1 VGGWRVRRC
10 RSCSARELLAE
21 LGDQAAATLIA
32 EGIARDEHAVE
43 YFADLRYHRQGFE
56 LPVSVDMAAFDGT
69 GGGIASLSKAFDVEH
84 ERLFSFLLDNEQEL
98 VTVRATVSGPRPA
111 VATTALAKAGPDAS
125 PARTGSTRVWVNGAH
140 ADADLFDRSLL
151 QAGNVVTGPAIVV
164 EMDSTTLVLPGH
176 AATVHASGS
185 LLIRPLEG

>member
-1 VGGWRVRRC
+1 
-10 RSCSARELLAE
+10 
-21 LGDQAAATLIA
+21 
-32 EGIARDEHAVE
+32 
-43 YFADLRYHRQGFE
+43 
-56 LPVSVDMAAFDGT
+56 MAAFDGT

-111 VATTALAKAGPDAS
+111 VATTELAKAGPDAS
-125 PARTGSTRVWVNGAH
+125 PAPTGSTRVWVNGAH

-151 QAGNVVTGPAIVV
+151 HAGNVVTGPAIVV